1 MGRDERTMWTL
12 TGFADE
18 ISPDLD
24 EQVATLAAEEMRHIE
39 FRSAWKTNILDLS
52 DAQVEQAKATLDAA
66 GIGVSS
72 IGSPIGK
79 IAITDDFAPHL
90 ERFDR
95 ALEVAKRLGA
105 PYIRIF
111 SFFIPEGDDPATHRD
126 EVLDRLRQIVARA
139 EGHDVTL
146 LHENEKEIYGDIPER
161 CLDIVASI
169 DSPTLRVAWDPAN
182 FVQCGV
188 RPHTE
193 GYEALRPY
201 IAYVHVKDA
210 KLAGGQVVPAGEG
223 DGEVRETVRALRDSG
238 FDGFFSL
245 EPHLAMAG
253 TFSGFSG
260 PELFRLAVQRFK
272 AILDEEGIAWA

>member
-1 MGRDERTMWTL
+1 MWTL